1 VFTYT
6 NQTEET
12 ITIKLN
18 WNPDEKTLYNSL
30 IGSFAVGA
38 MCIGTPISGRLMKI
52 GRLRVLDLAAIVGI
66 IGSALTMIL
75 DIKAL
80 LAGRI
85 LYGFS
90 LGLLVIS
97 WPRYM
102 DEVLPPSQLSFYG
115 GIYAFSIAFGTI
127 TAFLLALG
135 LPPDDDHKEL
145 KADEFWRVIWGL
157 PVPMYLI

>member
-1 VFTYT
+1 MFTYT

-18 WNPDEKTLYNSL
+18 WNSDEKTLYNSL

-80 LAGRI
+80 LAAVLILNETRI
-85 LYGFS
+85 N
-90 LGLLVIS
+90 
-97 WPRYM
+97 
-102 DEVLPPSQLSFYG
+102 LS
-115 GIYAFSIAFGTI
+115 
-127 TAFLLALG
+127 
-135 LPPDDDHKEL
+135 
-145 KADEFWRVIWGL
+145 
-157 PVPMYLI
+157 